1 MIPTVHTSTLY
12 TTLYLVYVCV
22 PVVLLIPDL
31 LRMRQTFFCHC
42 FYYVDINDL
51 AHCSLLKDDGKIK

>member
-31 LRMRQTFFCHC
+31 LRMRQTIFFC
-42 FYYVDINDL
+42 FYCVDINDL

>member
-31 LRMRQTFFCHC
+31 LRMRQSIFFVIV
-42 FYYVDINDL
+42 FIVLIL
-51 AHCSLLKDDGKIK
+51 MI